1 MKVLLINPPRFNE
14 IVADNPAFIDEERGY
29 NPPLGLLYLASYLKK
44 NSNHEL
50 SVLDAQ
56 VDNLSYGDV
65 FSRHIEAINPDV
77 IGITVMTFTLV
88 DVVKTLKLIKEV
100 SQKLGK
106 KIIVVLGGPHAHI
119 FPEETLGLDNVDFA
133 IKGEGEVPFFSLLEA
148 LEGRG
153 DFSEIKGLVYR
164 EEGKIFNN
172 PVGDLIEN
180 LDELPFPDRE
190 LLPVEKYSSLLGAGR
205 IVTTMFTSRG
215 CPFQCTF
222 CDRPHLGK
230 KFRSRS
236 ALNVVDEMETCLKLG
251 IEEILIYD
259 DTFTVNRQRVI
270 DICNEIKKRQL
281 KFCWDIRARVDTVDE
296 EILKQLK
303 SAGCSRIHFGV
314 ESGTEKIL
322 KVLNKGIH
330 LNQIKKAFK
339 AARNAGIETLG
350 YFMIGAPTETKE
362 DILETINFAKKI
374 NPDYV
379 HITILTPYPA
389 TEIYRL
395 ALAEG
400 VIGDDYWLEFARHP
414 ENGVVTHY
422 WDKELSKQ
430 ELFELLGRFYKEFY
444 GRPSYILKQI
454 IKVRSLKDFTK
465 KAKAGL
471 KILGIKK

>member
-1 MKVLLINPPRFNE
+1 MKILLINPPRYNE

-29 NPPLGLLYLASYLKK
+29 NPPLGLLYLAGYLKK
-44 NSNHEL
+44 NSRHQ
-50 SVLDAQ
+50 VFGLDAQ
-56 VDNLSYGDV
+56 VDNLGYGED
-65 FSRHIEAINPDV
+65 FFKRIEEINPDLA
-77 IGITVMTFTLV
+77 GITVMTFTLV
-88 DVVKTLKLIKEV
+88 DVLKTVELVKKV
-100 SQKLGK
+100 SQKLNK
-106 KIIVVLGGPHAHI
+106 KIVVVLGGPHAHL
-119 FPEETLGLDNVDFA
+119 FPEETLSLENVDFV
-133 IKGEGEVPFFSLLEA
+133 IKGEGEVPFFLLLEA

-153 DFSEIKGLVYR
+153 NFSEIKGLVYKKD
-164 EEGKIFNN
+164 GQIFNN
-172 PVGDLIEN
+172 PIGDFLEN

-190 LLPVEKYSSLLGAGR
+190 LLPVKKYSSLLGAGR

-236 ALNVVDEMETCLKLG
+236 AQNVVDEMEICLKLG

-259 DTFTVNRQRVI
+259 DTFTVNRQRVLE
-270 DICNEIKKRQL
+270 ICDEIKRRGL
-281 KFCWDIRARVDTVDE
+281 NFFWDIRARVDTVDNE
-296 EILKQLK
+296 VLKQLK

-314 ESGTEKIL
+314 EAGTEKIF

-330 LNQIKKAFK
+330 LDQVERAFI
-339 AARNAGIETLG
+339 AARANNIETLG
-350 YFMIGAPTETKE
+350 YFMIGAPTETRE

-389 TEIYRL
+389 TGLYNR

-400 VIGDDYWLEFARHP
+400 VISNDHWLEFARHP
-414 ENGVVTHY
+414 EGGVVTRY
-422 WDKELSKQ
+422 WEKELTKK
-430 ELFELLGRFYKEFY
+430 ELFELLERFYKEFY

-454 IKVRSLKDFTK
+454 LKVRSVKDLIK
-465 KAKAGL
+465 KSKAGL
-471 KILGIKK
+471 KILR